1 MNDKEISEIRRRYKA
16 EKSGISRIR
25 GCYVNE
31 KRVIISEFDQSLG
44 LMSESEAEEVL
55 TLLRKT
61 LSGKVGTNLIDIAF
75 STAQVQSG
83 PEHRLLMTL
92 RDSSLGDD
100 SAVHSLYEKIIGSL
114 ALEGNYMILLC
125 QDSYDVFSFR
135 TDGGHPDDSGEI
147 FRYILCA
154 ICPVNTARP
163 ALSYFIRDNCFRSV
177 TADSVVAPP
186 SLGFMFPAFD
196 NRSTNL
202 YGALYYTRDIGDSHE
217 EFTDAVFHA
226 GKLPM
231 PAAAQQ
237 ETFRGVLAESAGE
250 SCSLPVV
257 RAVRAQIC
265 QAVEDHKASK
275 EPEPLT
281 LDKYALRDMLSF
293 GGVPEDGTRVFEE
306 KFDRSFGSGAVV
318 SPRNLVDTHK
328 FEVKT
333 PDVTIRVNPERTDLI
348 ETRII
353 DGRKYIL
360 IRADDGAEVNGID
373 VVFEKGKPAE

>member
-1 MNDKEISEIRRRYKA
+1 MNDKEISEIRRRYRA

-31 KRVIISEFDQSLG
+31 KRTIISEFDQSLG

-55 TLLRKT
+55 TLLRKA
-61 LSGKVGTNLIDIAF
+61 LSGKVGTNLMDIAF

-83 PEHRLLMTL
+83 AEHGLLMTL
-92 RDSSLGDD
+92 RESALGDD
-100 SAVHSLYEKIIGSL
+100 AAVHAFYEKVIGSL

-125 QDSYDVFSFR
+125 HDSYDVFSYHK
-135 TDGGHPDDSGEI
+135 DGGRSEDSGEI

-154 ICPVNTARP
+154 ICPVSMAKP
-163 ALSYFIRDNCFRSV
+163 ALSYFVRDNCFRNI

-186 SLGFMFPAFD
+186 ALGFLFPAFD

-202 YGALYYTRDIGDSHE
+202 YGALYYTRDTSDSHE
-217 EFTDAVFHA
+217 EFTDAVFRA

-237 ETFRGVLAESAGE
+237 ETFRNVLAESVGE
-250 SCSLPVV
+250 ACSLPVV

-281 LDKYALRDMLSF
+281 VDKYALRDMLGF
-293 GGVPEDGTRVFEE
+293 GGVPEEGINAFEE
-306 KFDRSFGSGAVV
+306 KFDRSFGSGAAV
-318 SPRNLVDTHK
+318 SPRELV
-328 FEVKT
+328 
-333 PDVTIRVNPERTDLI
+333 

-353 DGRKYIL
+353 DGVKYIL

-373 VVFEKGKPAE
+373 VTFEKDTAGQ